1 MTAYTCAP
9 ELLATRLRLSRLTGV
24 TKEAHCQMQEPCV
37 QLLMVNG
44 HIRCLQVPVGEWA
57 RSVEELPF
65 VSAYGG

>member
-1 MTAYTCAP
+1 
-9 ELLATRLRLSRLTGV
+9 
-24 TKEAHCQMQEPCV
+24 MQEPCV